1 MASPTKMRLLLLA
14 SEWKSKRGG
23 LSTFNRE
30 LAIHLAKSSDVQVSV
45 FVPECDQ
52 EEKDVALKKN
62 VVLIQATKRPGFDD
76 ETKLLCFPPKEL
88 QIDCVIGHGVVLG
101 HPAQIIQER
110 RDCKWIQ
117 FVHTDPEELGMFKD
131 YPDAISKAEKKH
143 RDEVDLCVMADCVVA
158 VGPKLADAYNH
169 YLRHSEKDQN
179 LLVFTPGIFSEFD
192 NAMQSKREGGKCR
205 VLAFGRG
212 DAEDFSLK
220 GFDIAAEA
228 VGKLKDAHLIFV
240 GAHDKIQEEVASRFK
255 EYNIPPSR
263 LRVRTYIETRERLK
277 NQFSEVDLA
286 IMPSRTEGFGL
297 VALEAMSACLPIL
310 VSNNSGF
317 GEVLKKVRHGSQY
330 VIDSDD
336 AEEWAKNIERVWN
349 KDRELRLE
357 EAEDVRNSYGKKY
370 SWEEQCSVL
379 VEKIKSMLN
388 GRTFSSL
395 TEYV

>member
-1 MASPTKMRLLLLA
+1 MASPTKIGLLLLA
-14 SEWKSKRGG
+14 SEWGSKRGG

-30 LAIHLAKSSDVQVSV
+30 LAIQLAKHSDVQVSV
-45 FVPECDQ
+45 FVPQCDQ
-52 EEKDVALKKN
+52 DETTAALNSN
-62 VVLIQATKRPGFDD
+62 VTLVQATRMPGYDEIDWLCSPPDD
-76 ETKLLCFPPKEL
+76 L
-88 QIDCVIGHGVVLG
+88 QIDFVIGHGAVLG
-101 HPAQIIQER
+101 RQAQLIRKHRQ
-110 RDCKWIQ
+110 CKWVQ

-131 YPDAISKAEKKH
+131 YPDPISRAEKKH

-158 VGPKLADAYNH
+158 VGPKLADAYSH
-169 YLRHSEKDQN
+169 YLRYSKKDQN

-192 NAMQSKREGGKCR
+192 NAVQSKREGGKCR

-212 DAEDFSLK
+212 DAEDFALK

-240 GAHDKIQEEVASRFK
+240 GATDKKQEEVASRLK
-255 EYNIPPSR
+255 KCNLPPNR

-317 GEVLKKVRHGSQY
+317 GEVLKKVPHGSQC

-336 AEEWAKNIERVWN
+336 AEVWAKNIEKVWN
-349 KDRELRLE
+349 KDREVRLV
-357 EAEDVRNSYGKKY
+357 EAEDLRNSYGKKY
-370 SWEEQCSVL
+370 SWKEQCSVL
-379 VEKIKSMLN
+379 FKKIKSMLN

-395 TEYV
+395 TGYV

>member
-1 MASPTKMRLLLLA
+1 MASPTEIRLLLLA
-14 SEWKSKRGG
+14 SEWGSKRGG

-30 LAIHLAKSSDVQVSV
+30 LAIQLAKHSDVQVSV
-45 FVPECDQ
+45 FVPRCDQ
-52 EEKDVALKKN
+52 EEKDAALKKK
-62 VVLIQATKRPGFDD
+62 VTLIQAKIRPGFHD

-88 QIDCVIGHGVVLG
+88 PIDCVIGHGVVLG
-101 HPAQIIQER
+101 HQAQVIQEN
-110 RDCKWIQ
+110 RDCKWVQ

-131 YPDAISKAEKKH
+131 YPDAISRAEKKH

-158 VGPKLADAYNH
+158 VGPKLEDAYSH
-169 YLRHSEKDQN
+169 YLRHSKKDQN
-179 LLVFTPGIFSEFD
+179 LFVFTPGIFSEFD
-192 NAMQSKREGGKCR
+192 NAVQSKQERGKCR

-228 VGKLKDAHLIFV
+228 VSKLKDAHLIFV
-240 GAHDKIQEEVASRFK
+240 GAPDKKQEEVASRLK
-255 EYNIPPSR
+255 DCNVPPDR

-297 VALEAMSACLPIL
+297 VALEAMSAGLPIL

-317 GEVLKKVRHGSQY
+317 GEVLKKVRHGSQC

-336 AEEWAKNIERVWN
+336 AEEWKKNIEKVWN

-357 EAEDVRNSYGKKY
+357 EAEDLCNSYGKKY
-370 SWEEQCSVL
+370 SWEKQCSVL

-395 TEYV
+395 TGYV